1 MFRAIVL
8 CTVAAAASA
17 TEFVGLEAFEEGIAG
32 KAAFVKFLA
41 PW

>member
-1 MFRAIVL
+1 VL
-8 CTVAAAASA
+8 LLALVGAASA
-17 TEFVGLEAFEEGIAG
+17 ATELNGKTFEDGIAG

>member
-1 MFRAIVL
+1 MFAAL
-8 CTVAAAASA
+8 VASTNAVELDGS
-17 TEFVGLEAFEEGIAG
+17 TFEDGVAG

>member
-1 MFRAIVL
+1 MFKTLVL
-8 CTVAAAASA
+8 SAFFAAASA
-17 TEFVGLEAFEEGIAG
+17 IELDGSNFEEGIAG

>member
-1 MFRAIVL
+1 MIKVL
-8 CTVAAAASA
+8 ALSALFAAASA
-17 TEFVGLEAFEEGIAG
+17 VELDGSNFEEGIAG

>member
-1 MFRAIVL
+1 MLKTILLLALVG
-8 CTVAAAASA
+8 AASA
-17 TEFVGLEAFEEGIAG
+17 VELNGKTFEDGIAG